1 MRSSSFTA
9 NPFLVL
15 LFQKDKVK
23 EKNNSRLRIE
33 TFKPRLYGSIS
44 FHETKHQDK
53 LSYKI
58 GDNHSGQLLKNCF
71 TPFM

>member
-9 NPFLVL
+9 KPFLVL

-23 EKNNSRLRIE
+23 EKDNSRLIIK
-33 TFKPRLYGSIS
+33 TFKPMLYGSIS

-53 LSYKI
+53 LSDKI

-71 TPFM
+71 TPFI

>member
-9 NPFLVL
+9 KPFLVL

-23 EKNNSRLRIE
+23 EKDNSRLIIK
-33 TFKPRLYGSIS
+33 TFKPMLYGSIS

-58 GDNHSGQLLKNCF
+58 GDNQSGQLLKNCF
-71 TPFM
+71 TPFI

>member
-9 NPFLVL
+9 KPFLVL

-23 EKNNSRLRIE
+23 EKDNSRLIIK
-33 TFKPRLYGSIS
+33 TFKPMLYGSIS

-53 LSYKI
+53 LSDKI
-58 GDNHSGQLLKNCF
+58 GDNHSGQLLKTCF
-71 TPFM
+71 TPFI